1 MSAKHTAWSIIF
13 AAIILAV
20 LLALPAQAVT
30 PSQGDMQT
38 EWNSISVAVLIT
50 CSNRAVPGGTVTI
63 ADQAFSVW
71 GTGGFA
77 RFWLSPGTYTLR
89 YNGSYAATINAY
101 RHTYI
106 NRSVYC

>member
-1 MSAKHTAWSIIF
+1 MSKQHTTAAIIF
-13 AAIILAV
+13 AVIILLVLAV
-20 LLALPAQAVT
+20 MPAQAAT

-63 ADQAFSVW
+63 AGQAFSVR

-77 RFWLSPGTYTLR
+77 RFWVSPGTYTLR
-89 YNGSYAATINAY
+89 YNGSYVATISAY

-106 NRSVYC
+106 NGSVYC